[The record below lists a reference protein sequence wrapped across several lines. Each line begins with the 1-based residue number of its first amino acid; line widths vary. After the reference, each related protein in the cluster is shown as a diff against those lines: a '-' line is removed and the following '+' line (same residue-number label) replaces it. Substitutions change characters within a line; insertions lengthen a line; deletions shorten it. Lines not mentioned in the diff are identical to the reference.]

1 VCKNSSINNSSRHSN
16 CWVNAISK
24 SAQHINFEALYNQQL
39 LLNQTQQNAIEELQQ
54 GNNLLRLQI
63 IELQKFIFSGKQ
75 EKFKPAVAAGEGQT
89 ALFAADKLGEVVVV
103 SSKQV
108 KAHEV
113 KQTAL
118 RVNHPGRK
126 PLPAHLRREETVL
139 VPAEDITGLQ
149 PVGEEV
155 TEILE
160 YQPGELYVKKYIRPE
175 YIKPTADGTQAKRVI
190 AALPGMPIAKS
201 YVGAS
206 LLAHMMASKYVDH
219 LPVYRQLQMFTRQKV
234 TIEDNTVSNWFK
246 QGCHLILPL
255 FEAHERQVL
264 QTNYLGVDETPLRVL
279 DKTKKGT
286 THQGYYWVYYN
297 TMSRQVLFK
306 YQTGRAAQ
314 WPRETLANYKG
325 YLQTD
330 GYAGYDQFD
339 GTPGITALNCWA
351 HARRK
356 FIDAQSFD
364 NAKAGEVLVQ
374 IQLLYAIEKHCT
386 ENKYTADEIKQ
397 YRQQEAVPVLDILH
411 GILQTQ
417 LTSILP
423 KSPLGI
429 ALQYTLA
436 RWDKLNV
443 YTRDGNL
450 RIDNNLVENSIRPV
464 AIGRK
469 NYLFA
474 GNHEAAGRSAMLYS
488 LFATCKLHHVN
499 PIEWLTYVFENINDH
514 KINAIEELLPQNYAA
529 SLDK

>member
-1 VCKNSSINNSSRHSN
+1 MSIVNEQQKLVELYQKTISN
-16 CWVNAISK
+16 HLTTEANHQHVN
-24 SAQHINFEALYNQQL
+24 
-39 LLNQTQQNAIEELQQ
+39 ELQAQ
-54 GNNLLRLQI
+54 KINLLQLQI
-63 IELQKFIFSGKQ
+63 IELQKFIFSGRQ
-75 EKFKPAVAAGEGQT
+75 EKFKLNPNSNELQT
-89 ALFAADKLGEVVVV
+89 ALFANDATGEVAVESIKHVNGYDVKKTVV
-103 SSKQV
+103 
-108 KAHEV
+108 
-113 KQTAL
+113 

-126 PLPAHLRREETVL
+126 PLPSHLRREEIIL
-139 VPAEDITGLQ
+139 APAEDITGLA
-149 PVGEEV
+149 PVGEEI

-160 YQPGELYVKKYIRPE
+160 YQQGELYVKKYIRPE
-175 YIKPTADGTQAKRVI
+175 YLKPTEDGTQAKRVI
-190 AALPGMPIAKS
+190 ASLPNMPITKS

-206 LLAHMMASKYVDH
+206 LLSHLMVSKYIDH
-219 LPVYRQLQMFTRQKV
+219 LPIYRQLQMFTRQKII
-234 TIEDNTVSNWFK
+234 IEDNTVNNWFK
-246 QGCHLILPL
+246 QGCNLIVPL

-264 QTNYLGVDETPLRVL
+264 QTKYLGVDETPLKVL

-297 TMSRQVLFK
+297 TRSRQVLFK
-306 YQTGRAAQ
+306 YQTGRAAE
-314 WPRETLANYKG
+314 WPKETLKNYQG

-330 GYAGYDQFD
+330 GYAAYNQFD
-339 GTPGITALNCWA
+339 DVEGIIPLNCWA

-364 NAKAGEVLVQ
+364 NTKASEALVQ

-386 ENKYTADEIKQ
+386 ENTYTADEIKN
-397 YRQQEAVPVLDILH
+397 YREQNAVPILKALH
-411 GILQTQ
+411 QILQTQ
-417 LTSILP
+417 LANSLP
-423 KSPLGI
+423 KSPLGL

-488 LFATCKLHHVN
+488 LFATCKLHNVN

-529 SLDK
+529 LLKK